1 MFLYE
6 GSLLDPLLSVLILLT
21 VSGFIAST
29 FQRFGFGR
37 ILGYIFGGIIIAY
50 IALHFHISVDFSYT
64 DALREIGLVLF
75 FFEAGSSISI
85 SGLRASFSRVVAI
98 ELVSIT
104 FIWTLSS
111 IVSFTLGFSQI
122 ERLFTFLLL
131 VNCSMVT
138 FYLISSDRGRLG
150 TKIKQIATLQ
160 FSMEDIVQF
169 SLFSIL
175 FSFSSSNV
183 GIISGFQL
191 FLKIAAL
198 SLIMFASAYLILRI
212 LSSSALVQEKT
223 NKFILSLAIALGY
236 VSISQYFG
244 LPPLFGAFISGLAF
258 SSTLGA
264 GEIADMLV
272 GMKEIGML
280 FYFSSLGADIGLF
293 NSIKVIKYGIILG
306 MLAVPIRMIG
316 LFIGG
321 ILGGV
326 TPENASLISLTLFPI
341 AESGIIFADTLASS
355 GMLASQMVGIS
366 TIAVMSTLIVSGAI
380 SSRID
385 TFALKLISF
394 IPLNTRKALD
404 GISKLYFSSIETL
417 VGTFAIL
424 TRFVAIVLLVSY
436 LSDMFSLIFQH
447 INLSFSIEIII
458 RVIIGVL
465 GSSLV
470 LLAFIVTTNSM
481 LRFISK
487 RFNMLSNSSSG
498 NIGRVFVY
506 LFGGITLVIEL
517 QLLYESLSWTKEY
530 FGIEFFGIN
539 LAFALMIIFLTLFF
553 MTRRR
558 EAVKRN
564 TENRKI
570 SRY

>member
-1 MFLYE
+1 
-6 GSLLDPLLSVLILLT
+6 
-21 VSGFIAST
+21 
-29 FQRFGFGR
+29 
-37 ILGYIFGGIIIAY
+37 
-50 IALHFHISVDFSYT
+50 
-64 DALREIGLVLF
+64 
-75 FFEAGSSISI
+75 
-85 SGLRASFSRVVAI
+85 
-98 ELVSIT
+98 
-104 FIWTLSS
+104 
-111 IVSFTLGFSQI
+111 
-122 ERLFTFLLL
+122 
-131 VNCSMVT
+131 
-138 FYLISSDRGRLG
+138 
-150 TKIKQIATLQ
+150 
-160 FSMEDIVQF
+160 
-169 SLFSIL
+169 
-175 FSFSSSNV
+175 
-183 GIISGFQL
+183 
-191 FLKIAAL
+191 
-198 SLIMFASAYLILRI
+198 
-212 LSSSALVQEKT
+212 
-223 NKFILSLAIALGY
+223 
-236 VSISQYFG
+236 
-244 LPPLFGAFISGLAF
+244 
-258 SSTLGA
+258 
-264 GEIADMLV
+264 
-272 GMKEIGML
+272 
-280 FYFSSLGADIGLF
+280 
-293 NSIKVIKYGIILG
+293 
-306 MLAVPIRMIG
+306 
-316 LFIGG
+316 
-321 ILGGV
+321 V

-458 RVIIGVL
+458 RAIIGVL

-539 LAFALMIIFLTLFF
+539 FAFALMIIFLTLFF

>member
-1 MFLYE
+1 M
-6 GSLLDPLLSVLILLT
+6 DPLLSVLILLT
-21 VSGFIAST
+21 VSGFIASI

-37 ILGYIFGGIIIAY
+37 ILGCIFGGIIIAY

-64 DALREIGLVLF
+64 DALREIGLILF

-272 GMKEIGML
+272 GMKDIGML

-293 NSIKVIKYGIILG
+293 NSIEVIKYGIILG

-326 TPENASLISLTLFPI
+326 TPENASLISLILFPI

>member
-1 MFLYE
+1 M
-6 GSLLDPLLSVLILLT
+6 DPLLSVLILLT
-21 VSGFIAST
+21 VSGFIASI

-64 DALREIGLVLF
+64 DALREIGLILF

-316 LFIGG
+316 LFTGG

-458 RVIIGVL
+458 RAIIGVL